1 MLRTRCRTLT
11 VLLSMVIPNVAIAQT
26 LPTSQLV
33 PNVAITQGLPT
44 SQLTPTV
51 AIAQTLPTSQPKM
64 ITIVR
69 EEVKLGRDADH
80 AKVEAG
86 WPAAYEK
93 AKSPDYYLAMT
104 SMTGAPEAWYV
115 TAYAS
120 NAAIGDSLKRE
131 DGDAVL
137 TAELTRLRRAD
148 AGMINSVR
156 VLQARARTDLS
167 YGAWP
172 DLPSQRFFEFTW
184 FRVRPGHEQQFEAAG
199 KAYGASAKRA
209 GAKSTYRVY
218 EIVAGVPGPTYLII
232 SSVGSYSE
240 FDQAMTDGDKT
251 MKGANTEE
259 GIALQKFMLEGVVN
273 VETQRFRVDP
283 AQSYVPK
290 ETRAQDP
297 AFWMPKKP
305 AATENPTTQQQ

>member
-1 MLRTRCRTLT
+1 MLRTLWRTLT
-11 VLLSMVIPNVAIAQT
+11 LLLLVLIPNVAIAQT
-26 LPTSQLV
+26 LPTSQ
-33 PNVAITQGLPT
+33 PN
-44 SQLTPTV
+44 
-51 AIAQTLPTSQPKM
+51 M

-120 NAAIGDSLKRE
+120 HAAIGDSLKRE
-131 DGDAVL
+131 DSDAVL

-148 AGMINSVR
+148 ADVTNSVR
-156 VLQARARTDLS
+156 VMQARARKDLS
-167 YGAWP
+167 YGEYP
-172 DLPSQRFFEFTW
+172 DLAKQRFFEITW

-199 KAYGASAKRA
+199 KAYGAAAKRA
-209 GAKSTYRVY
+209 GANSGYRVY
-218 EIVAGVPGPTYLII
+218 DVVAGVPGPTYLIF
-232 SSVGSYSE
+232 SSVASYSE
-240 FDQAMTDGDKT
+240 FDQSMTDGDKT
-251 MKGANTEE
+251 MKSANTEE
-259 GIALQKFMLEGVVN
+259 GMALQKFMLEGVIN
-273 VETQRFRVDP
+273 VETQRFRLDP
-283 AQSYVPK
+283 VQSYVPK

-305 AATENPTTQQQ
+305 APAKPTTPQQ

>member
-1 MLRTRCRTLT
+1 VLRIPSRTLT
-11 VLLSMVIPNVAIAQT
+11 LLFSMLIPSVAIAQ
-26 LPTSQLV
+26 S
-33 PNVAITQGLPT
+33 
-44 SQLTPTV
+44 
-51 AIAQTLPTSQPKM
+51 LPTSQPNM

-120 NAAIGDSLKRE
+120 HAAIGDSLKRE

-148 AGMINSVR
+148 ADMINSVR
-156 VLQARARTDLS
+156 VMQAIARKDLS
-167 YGAWP
+167 YGAFP
-172 DLPSQRFFEFTW
+172 DLATQRFFEITW

-199 KAYGASAKRA
+199 KAYGAAAKRA
-209 GAKSTYRVY
+209 GANSAYRIY
-218 EIVAGVPGPTYLII
+218 EIVAGVPGPTYLIF
-232 SSVGSYSE
+232 SSAGSYAE
-240 FDQAMTDGDKT
+240 FDQLMTDGQKT

-259 GIALQKFMLEGVVN
+259 GMALQKFMLEGVIN

-283 AQSYVPK
+283 VQSYVPK
-290 ETRAQDP
+290 EIRAQDP

-305 AATENPTTQQQ
+305 AAAKPTVQQQ

>member
-1 MLRTRCRTLT
+1 MLRAGCRTSIA
-11 VLLSMVIPNVAIAQT
+11 LLSMLTPNVAIAQTMPTSLIPNLSITQTLPASHIPNVAIAQT
-26 LPTSQLV
+26 LPTSQ
-33 PNVAITQGLPT
+33 PN
-44 SQLTPTV
+44 
-51 AIAQTLPTSQPKM
+51 M

-80 AKVEAG
+80 ANVEAG

-120 NAAIGDSLKRE
+120 HAAIGDSLKRE

-148 AGMINSVR
+148 ADMINSVR

-167 YGAWP
+167 YGAYP
-172 DLPSQRFFEFTW
+172 DLAKQRFFEMTW
-184 FRVRPGHEQQFEAAG
+184 FRVRPGHELQFEAAG
-199 KAYGASAKRA
+199 KAYLAAAKRT
-209 GAKSTYRVY
+209 GANSTYRVY
-218 EIVAGVPGPTYLII
+218 EVVAGVPGPTYLMI

-240 FDQAMTDGDKT
+240 FDQVMTDGDKT

-259 GIALQKFMLEGVVN
+259 GMALQKFMLEGVVN

-283 AQSYVPK
+283 VQSYVPK
-290 ETRAQDP
+290 ETRAQAP
-297 AFWMPKKP
+297 EFWMPKKP
-305 AATENPTTQQQ
+305 LLPKPTTQQQ

>member
-1 MLRTRCRTLT
+1 MLRTRWRTFTL
-11 VLLSMVIPNVAIAQT
+11 LLSMLIPNA
-26 LPTSQLV
+26 
-33 PNVAITQGLPT
+33 
-44 SQLTPTV
+44 
-51 AIAQTLPTSQPKM
+51 AIAQTLPTSQPNM

-80 AKVEAG
+80 AKLEAG
-86 WPAAYEK
+86 WPAAYQK

-115 TAYAS
+115 TPYAS
-120 NAAIGDSLKRE
+120 HAAIGDTFKRE

-148 AGMINSVR
+148 ADLISSVR

-167 YGAWP
+167 YGAYP
-172 DLPSQRFFEFTW
+172 DLAKQRFFEVTW

-199 KAYGASAKRA
+199 KAYGAATKRA
-209 GAKSTYRVY
+209 AGNSAYRVY
-218 EIVAGVPGPTYLII
+218 EVVAGVPGPTYLII
-232 SSVGSYSE
+232 SSFAAYGE
-240 FDQAMTDGDKT
+240 FDQLMTDGDKI
-251 MKGANTEE
+251 MKGLNTEE
-259 GIALQKFMLEGVVN
+259 GMALQKFMLEGVVN

-283 AQSYVPK
+283 VQSYVPK

-297 AFWMPKKP
+297 AFWMPKKAAP
-305 AATENPTTQQQ
+305 AKTTTQQP